1 MAGAVELGLP
11 GGSVAR
17 ATRALRA
24 SAAVL
29 ALALATDRV
38 QRRVR
43 ASDQMEVI
51 TDDPRVRQLGAD
63 RFAVGIVGVDRDHL
77 DHASILLGQRAQVAL
92 NAAAAAPVEHL
103 DHAATIEIGD
113 HGRELAAA
121 PVMRLIQRQP
131 PRRSNRARRL
141 QRVTAIAERARD
153 LLVCSSARGLLLAR
167 DLGVRGASLAR
178 VPAAAGGS
186 AQSRA
191 VAPATRDGSR

>member
-43 ASDQMEVI
+43 TSDQMEVI

-131 PRRSNRARRL
+131 PRRCNRARRL

-153 LLVCSSARGLLLAR
+153 LIARGLLLAR